1 MINYSSGWKKYVVN
15 RGLEFVSHSDLLL
28 SLMSARCASA
38 LEVLTAS
45 TCMTVLFEGLLS
57 TAPSSIPASNK
68 GWSAEWGR
76 KGWGAEGGRANNP
89 CVKF

>member
-28 SLMSARCASA
+28 SLMSARRASA

-45 TCMTVLFEGLLS
+45 TCMTDAARRL
-57 TAPSSIPASNK
+57 
-68 GWSAEWGR
+68 
-76 KGWGAEGGRANNP
+76 
-89 CVKF
+89 VKHSPFQHSC